1 MMMSDSVERARRQGT
16 SWADRSPWDKV
27 KTRGANRSELEWLL
41 REAQGKV
48 EDLDCV
54 FAEELE
60 KAIVARDY
68 EAVAY
73 LLWAGVTPR
82 LTTSD
87 ACNTMCKALLHM
99 RFADDPNFEM
109 VRLLA
114 DHHASLMPTSNNVHW
129 TDPDYHPL
137 DSPCTLAQTAERLY
151 LWVTRRISYLDYAR
165 APLGHGHPLLQWLA
179 SGPYGSA
186 PVACKFHKQLIK
198 ANAQWH
204 HVYNRRS
211 TVTELAD
218 LRCDPNFDVR
228 HVEVLTSWPPRGRP
242 QWPPPESIARGTLPV
257 STHMNVLEYWARVRR
272 LRRIEAALAVAG
284 HWKKLRRFTRLVR
297 PIALYWQGQ
306 TQTRLCAPGGAGR
319 KRDFDAFHADGF

>member
-1 MMMSDSVERARRQGT
+1 MMRDSIERAAG
-16 SWADRSPWDKV
+16 DRLPWHKL
-27 KTRGANRSELEWLL
+27 KTRGAMSRADMEWLR

-48 EDLDCV
+48 EDLDCT
-54 FAEELE
+54 FGEELE

-82 LTTSD
+82 LTTSGS
-87 ACNTMCKALLHM
+87 ANAMCKALLHT
-99 RFADDPNFEM
+99 RFADNPNFEM
-109 VRLLA
+109 IRLLA
-114 DHHASLMPTSNNVHW
+114 DHHASLMPASGDVW
-129 TDPDYHPL
+129 TDPHHPL
-137 DSPCTLAQTAERLY
+137 DSPSSVAQTAERMY
-151 LWVTRRISYLDYAR
+151 VWITQRIGYLDPAR

-204 HVYNRRS
+204 HMYNRRS

-218 LRCDPNFDVR
+218 LRCDPNFDDR
-228 HVEVLTSWPPRGRP
+228 HVEVLTSWPPRGKP
-242 QWPPPESIARGTLPV
+242 QWPPPESLARGTLSA
-257 STHMNVLEYWARVRR
+257 STHFNVLEYWARVRR
-272 LRRIEAALAVAG
+272 LRRVEAALASAG
-284 HWKKLRRFTRLVR
+284 HWKKLRRFVRLMR
-297 PIALYWQGQ
+297 PIALYWQGR

-319 KRDFDAFHADGF
+319 KRDFDAFQAAGF